1 MKRIV
6 IYIIGVLSVLMAEAQ
21 TTFRTSELK
30 RLATE
35 LKIDTGQL
43 QEGYNYPVAKDL
55 NLTVHMQNNM
65 IDHIGLHLFSED
77 IRKMDRSSVFDFLE
91 RYFLQLKYPPTI
103 KTAEMMIRNDGFRFE
118 YGSMQT
124 LTALRSSDSFS
135 YQYDKRRYKAQWR
148 REGHE
153 LLTVSFPVE
162 YQLISGENKI
172 EAESHVLNDIQQTT
186 VVADEVPADKNSKGD
201 TYIMKQFSS
210 RLYYMGRKL
219 VANSRY
225 PAETAANMML
235 STETKGD
242 YQLNMTQVSYGFK
255 KSVVEVGLKQ
265 WITFCRNNGCKLYFG
280 TENVDKKGNVE
291 AVVIA
296 VNEAENYN
304 HVLTIS
310 IPVKVMELQQGTIE
324 ARLYPYVPTQNVQS
338 LFGTYRKSNPK
349 TYVSK

>member
-1 MKRIV
+1 MKRIA

-35 LKIDTGQL
+35 LRIDKGQL
-43 QEGYNYPVAKDL
+43 QEGYNYPTADGL
-55 NLTVHMQNNM
+55 SLTVHMQNGM
-65 IDHIGLHLFSED
+65 IDHIGLHLFSEE

-103 KTAEMMIRNDGFRFE
+103 KTAAMMIRDDEFRFE
-118 YGSMQT
+118 TGSMKT
-124 LTALRSSDSFS
+124 ISELRLTDNFS
-135 YQYDKRRYKAQWR
+135 YQYDKRRYKAEWL
-148 REGHE
+148 REGRKM
-153 LLTVSFPVE
+153 LVVSFPVE

-172 EAESHVLNDIQQTT
+172 EAESHVLNDILQTS
-186 VVADEVPADKNSKGD
+186 VVADETYADVNITGE
-201 TYIMKQFSS
+201 TYILKEYSS

-225 PAETAANMML
+225 PAETSANMML
-235 STETKGD
+235 TTEAKGD
-242 YQLNMTQVSYGFK
+242 YQLNITQVSYGFK

-280 TENVDKKGNVE
+280 TENIDKKGNVE

-304 HVLTIS
+304 HVLTVS
-310 IPVKVMELQQGTIE
+310 IPAKAIAMQKGTIE
-324 ARLYPYVPTQNVQS
+324 ARLYPYIPMQNVQS